1 MEALNQ
7 DCKTVTLVL
16 PFSVEEKI
24 IFQKLPLRWGVRQ
37 ITPGS
42 TREGI

>member
-16 PFSVEEKI
+16 PFNVEEKI
-24 IFQKLPLRWGVRQ
+24 IFQKLPLRWEVRQ